1 MIVMS
6 NAIEVAI
13 EGKKYIPLLSLKKDA
28 VGTLD
33 LTTIS
38 NRQSRAIIKLFLRT
52 DNRRQLLRE
61 IEVSDIHPDRAGVPL
76 IRLQGVYTDQRILA
90 FKVTVNGRFR
100 FQIDIKPKEYVRRRK
115 KWLFLLILLL
125 LGAGIIFSLW
135 LSAKKGKE
143 QQDAQTLQEAAGQPL
158 GKETAQDQNA
168 EAEPAKKDESIK
180 AEPLSAGSVGGKT
193 AEEIRSAKPPVSE
206 PVSEVQA
213 DTVQSATSSKQVGAV
228 KPLTGGKPAE
238 PAELKK
244 STEPTLPENTIYFLP
259 DSSLLTPAAEIKL
272 RSLLPLLLEN
282 ADLKI
287 EILGHCAPMGSEQ
300 GRNILSFERARRVS
314 DFLSASGW
322 KPYLQAKVNGAG
334 SSKAV
339 TRNPEMQHLNRR
351 AEILIIS
358 QVN

>member
-38 NRQSRAIIKLFLRT
+38 NRQSRAIIKLFLKT

-61 IEVSDIHPDRAGVPL
+61 IEVSNIHPDRAGVPL

-115 KWLFLLILLL
+115 RWLFLLILLL

-143 QQDAQTLQEAAGQPL
+143 QRDAQTLQEAAGQPL
-158 GKETAQDQNA
+158 GKETAQDQSA
-168 EAEPAKKDESIK
+168 EAAKKDESSK
-180 AEPLSAGSVGGKT
+180 AESLSAESVGGKT
-193 AEEIRSAKPPVSE
+193 AEEVRSAKPPVSE
-206 PVSEVQA
+206 PVSEVRA
-213 DTVQSATSSKQVGAV
+213 DTVQSAASGKQVGAV

-259 DSSLLTPAAEIKL
+259 DSSLLTPDAEIKL
-272 RSLLPLLLEN
+272 RSLLPMLLEN

-300 GRNILSFERARRVS
+300 GRVILSFERARRVG
-314 DFLSASGW
+314 DFLTVLGW